1 MYRTRITVT
10 LHVVPPVCASLPV
23 HVTRNNNTAGMD
35 GWVPQE
41 HLSPINKQCW
51 RHGCRRS
58 VVCERDKE
66 TLRFRVGVCSA
77 LDIIIISKGVCAC
90 QLQYMCEGVWTERQ
104 KTERKRER
112 SWIPTN
118 PVMPT
123 TRNALCTLCL
133 EGNSTVTLGA
143 ATAAAA
149 AAAVITGRMPSTKNS
164 NEDFET
170 GMHITALCVPERTQA
185 PRWVLS
191 CDTLCVCVCVCAL
204 VCVCVEGVSKKDH
217 GDGVSPVVMGST
229 RRRTCCCVSPGWMV
243 APYSADAFSHCVCV
257 CVCVRVFVCMSLYI
271 YIHICVCVCLCVY
284 LVLCV
289 IFCVSLSQSR
299 HVTSEEHTAKLREQ
313 CLPVD
318 HNKGSALPQWIQP
331 QQQQQASGSLSS
343 SNEEG
348 LLSSEDGSVN
358 LVLPMMSAVEDEVE
372 EDEGTSSP
380 CSPVSPVLK
389 APTSAPADPLSAPI
403 VAPTGRLEKV
413 SKPQKRPP
421 LQFGT
426 QDVSVIHKHA
436 HTNTYSPLLVNALD
450 RDHP

>member
-1 MYRTRITVT
+1 MDPHQPSDANHKKRSVYSVPRRQQHSDVGSSNSSSGSSGSHNRTYAEYEEQQRR
-10 LHVVPPVCASLPV
+10 LRDWDAHYCFVCA
-23 HVTRNNNTAGMD
+23 RA
-35 GWVPQE
+35 
-41 HLSPINKQCW
+41 
-51 RHGCRRS
+51 
-58 VVCERDKE
+58 
-66 TLRFRVGVCSA
+66 
-77 LDIIIISKGVCAC
+77 
-90 QLQYMCEGVWTERQ
+90 Y
-104 KTERKRER
+104 
-112 SWIPTN
+112 
-118 PVMPT
+118 
-123 TRNALCTLCL
+123 
-133 EGNSTVTLGA
+133 
-143 ATAAAA
+143 
-149 AAAVITGRMPSTKNS
+149 TG
-164 NEDFET
+164 
-170 GMHITALCVPERTQA
+170 
-185 PRWVLS
+185 
-191 CDTLCVCVCVCAL
+191 
-204 VCVCVEGVSKKDH
+204 
-217 GDGVSPVVMGST
+217 
-229 RRRTCCCVSPGWMV
+229 
-243 APYSADAFSHCVCV
+243 
-257 CVCVRVFVCMSLYI
+257 
-271 YIHICVCVCLCVY
+271 
-284 LVLCV
+284 
-289 IFCVSLSQSR
+289 SQSR